1 VMLRK
6 GIDDIRLLR
15 SEDPRVRAQMHDLAP
30 YRPVSA
36 QPPARRDVS
45 VACPAGWTDEDLGD
59 LVRAA
64 LGTDASEWVEE
75 VAVMSRTP
83 AAALPPAARERLGIA
98 PDQENLLVRVVL
110 RHPTR
115 SLAKTEANELR
126 DAIYAA
132 LHHGA
137 LSQTSSPPTTASLP

>member
-1 VMLRK
+1 MLRK

-59 LVRAA
+59 LVREA
-64 LGTDASEWVEE
+64 LGAQASEWIEE
-75 VAVMSRTP
+75 VGVMSRTP
-83 AAALPPAARERLGIA
+83 AAALPAAARERLGIA
-98 PDQENLLVRVVL
+98 PGQENLLVRVVL

-115 SLAKTEANELR
+115 SLAKTEANGLR

-132 LHHGA
+132 LHHGSA
-137 LSQTSSPPTTASLP
+137 MPAVAPSA